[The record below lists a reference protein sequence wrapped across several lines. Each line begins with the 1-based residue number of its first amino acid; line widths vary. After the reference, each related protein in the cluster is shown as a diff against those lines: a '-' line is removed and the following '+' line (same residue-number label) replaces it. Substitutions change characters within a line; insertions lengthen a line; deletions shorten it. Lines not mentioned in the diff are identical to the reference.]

1 MSATVAAA
9 LKKIAVAV
17 LTDKKLRRTV
27 LGIILGVII
36 IIIMP
41 VAAVISLFNGDIE
54 IDTDRLQALVV
65 ENLSA
70 EEKAK
75 LQAVEDTMYAIENE
89 MKAAGFTAL
98 IRAFRRA
105 VNAPPE

>member
-27 LGIILGVII
+27 LGIVLGVII

-54 IDTDRLQALVV
+54 IDTDRLQTLV
-65 ENLSA
+65 
-70 EEKAK
+70 
-75 LQAVEDTMYAIENE
+75 AVSYTHLDVY
-89 MKAAGFTAL
+89 K
-98 IRAFRRA
+98 RQRRSCGGHHY
-105 VNAPPE
+105 PCEIPKGRG

>member
-9 LKKIAVAV
+9 LKKIAVAI

-27 LGIILGVII
+27 LGIVLGVII

-54 IDTDRLQALVV
+54 IDTDRLQTLVV

-70 EEKAK
+70 EER
-75 LQAVEDTMYAIENE
+75 QNCRRWRIPCTPSR
-89 MKAAGFTAL
+89 MK
-98 IRAFRRA
+98 
-105 VNAPPE
+105 